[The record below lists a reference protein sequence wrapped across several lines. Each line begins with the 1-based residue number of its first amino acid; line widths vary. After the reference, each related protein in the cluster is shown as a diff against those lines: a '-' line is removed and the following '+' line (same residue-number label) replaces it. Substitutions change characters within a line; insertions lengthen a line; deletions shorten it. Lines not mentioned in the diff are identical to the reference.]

1 MKMTLRAIKIRA
13 AFAATL
19 SFAGI
24 MAFYALPA
32 SSQPPAGGPG
42 GASGRGRGGGGGGFT
57 HAAKED
63 FNDHDG
69 FVSLF
74 DGKTLAGWDGDPNL
88 WSVRDGSIY
97 INPTCEHPTG
107 TVYIVWQGGEVRD
120 FDLKL
125 EMKGTGSI
133 NSGIQYR
140 SWITGEPGAP
150 TPPGRGGGA
159 GGPGGGGRGGS
170 GGRGPGGGSGG
181 FASGGGGRGNAGP
194 CPSGQP
200 RGTAPDRAS
209 QAKWDMGGYQYDFDN
224 NGQYP
229 GQLYEQSTGRGI
241 ITWMGE
247 VVETREG
254 KPKQLLASLGDT
266 ATVKSW
272 FNKDDWNTEEI
283 IASGNTLTHLLNGH
297 LLSVTIDNEKSRA
310 RDHGKIGI
318 EVEST
323 GEVFVRN
330 IWLKKD

>member
-1 MKMTLRAIKIRA
+1 MRITIFLA
-13 AFAATL
+13 AV
-19 SFAGI
+19 
-24 MAFYALPA
+24 MALCIIPA
-32 SSQPPAGGPG
+32 SAQ
-42 GASGRGRGGGGGGFT
+42 FT

-63 FNDHDG
+63 FNDHIG
-69 FVSLF
+69 FASLF
-74 DGKTLAGWDGDPNL
+74 DGKTLNGWDGDPSL
-88 WSVRDGSIY
+88 WSVKDGSIY

-107 TVYIVWQGGEVRD
+107 TVYIIWQGGEVAD

-140 SWITGEPGAP
+140 SWITSDPNAP
-150 TPPGRGGGA
+150 KFPQAQG
-159 GGPGGGGRGGS
+159 GGGGRGGS
-170 GGRGPGGGSGG
+170 GRGPGGFSGGRGGSGG
-181 FASGGGGRGNAGP
+181 FAGGGGRGPAGP

-200 RGTAPDRAS
+200 RGTAPTRES

-247 VVETREG
+247 VVQTREG
-254 KPKQLLASLGDT
+254 QPKQLLATLADQ

-283 IASGNTLTHLLNGH
+283 IASGNTLTHILNGH
-297 LLSVTIDNEKSRA
+297 LMTVTVDNDKSRERA
-310 RDHGKIGI
+310 SGKIGI

-323 GEVFVRN
+323 GEIFVRN
-330 IWLKKD
+330 MWLKKL

>member
-1 MKMTLRAIKIRA
+1 MKLQKVTKTA
-13 AFAATL
+13 AFTAAL
-19 SFAGI
+19 SAAAVL
-24 MAFYALPA
+24 AFFVVPA
-32 SSQPPAGGPG
+32 SSQPPAGAPG
-42 GASGRGRGGGGGGFT
+42 GSGRGGRGGGGGFT

-69 FVSLF
+69 FTSLF
-74 DGKTLAGWDGDPNL
+74 DGKTLNGWDGDPKL
-88 WSVRDGSIY
+88 WSVKDASIY

-107 TVYIVWQGGEVRD
+107 TVYIVWQGGEVGD

-133 NSGIQYR
+133 NSGVQYR
-140 SWITGEPGAP
+140 SWITGEPGSPAP
-150 TPPGRGGGA
+150 PAGRGP
-159 GGPGGGGRGGS
+159 GGPGGAPGGS
-170 GGRGPGGGSGG
+170 GRGPGGGSGG
-181 FASGGGGRGNAGP
+181 FGGGRGQAGP

-254 KPKQLLASLGDT
+254 KPKQLLATLADQ

-283 IASGNTLTHLLNGH
+283 IAAGNTLTHILNGH
-297 LLSVTIDNEKSRA
+297 LMTVTIDNEKSRA
-310 RDHGKIGI
+310 RAKGRIGI

-323 GEVFVRN
+323 GEVFVKN
-330 IWLKKD
+330 IWLKKN

>member
-1 MKMTLRAIKIRA
+1 MKLHRIKKTAALRAALSTA
-13 AFAATL
+13 AL
-19 SFAGI
+19 L
-24 MAFYALPA
+24 ALYVVPA
-32 SSQPPAGGPG
+32 SSQPPAGGPA
-42 GASGRGRGGGGGGFT
+42 GASGRGRGGGGGFT
-57 HAAKED
+57 HAAKTD

-74 DGKTLAGWDGDPNL
+74 DGKTLSGWDGDPKL
-88 WSVRDGSIY
+88 WSVKDGSIY

-107 TVYIVWQGGEVRD
+107 TVYIVWQGGEVGD
-120 FDLKL
+120 FDMKL

-150 TPPGRGGGA
+150 APPPARGGG
-159 GGPGGGGRGGS
+159 GGGAFGGS
-170 GGRGPGGGSGG
+170 GRGPGGGSGRG
-181 FASGGGGRGNAGP
+181 PGGGGAQAAA

-254 KPKQLLASLGDT
+254 KPKQLLATLADPAT
-266 ATVKSW
+266 AKSW

-283 IASGNTLTHLLNGH
+283 IAAGNTLTHLLNGH
-297 LLSVTIDNEKSRA
+297 LMSLTVDNEKSRA
-310 RDHGKIGI
+310 RAKGRIGI

-323 GEVFVRN
+323 GEVFVKN
-330 IWLKKD
+330 IWLKKN

>member
-1 MKMTLRAIKIRA
+1 
-13 AFAATL
+13 
-19 SFAGI
+19 
-24 MAFYALPA
+24 MALCIIPA
-32 SSQPPAGGPG
+32 SAQ
-42 GASGRGRGGGGGGFT
+42 FT

-63 FNDHDG
+63 FNDHEG
-69 FVSLF
+69 FTSLF
-74 DGKTLAGWDGDPNL
+74 DGKTLAGWDGDPSL
-88 WSVRDGSIY
+88 WSVKDGSIY

-107 TVYIVWQGGEVRD
+107 TVYVVWQGGEVGD

-140 SWITGEPGAP
+140 SWITSDPNAP
-150 TPPGRGGGA
+150 KFPA
-159 GGPGGGGRGGS
+159 QGGPGGGGGGRGGS
-170 GGRGPGGGSGG
+170 GRGPGGGRGG
-181 FASGGGGRGNAGP
+181 SGGGGGRAP
-194 CPSGQP
+194 QAALCPSGQP

-224 NGQYP
+224 NNQYP

-241 ITWMGE
+241 IAWKGE

-254 KPKQLLASLGDT
+254 KPKQLLASLGDK
-266 ATVKSW
+266 ATVDSW

-297 LLSVTIDNEKSRA
+297 LVSVTIDNEKSRA
-310 RDHGKIGI
+310 RASGKIGI

-323 GEVFVRN
+323 GEIYVRN
-330 IWLKKD
+330 IWLKKL

>member
-1 MKMTLRAIKIRA
+1 MTLRRITNMA
-13 AFAATL
+13 AFAATISAAAIIVL
-19 SFAGI
+19 
-24 MAFYALPA
+24 YA
-32 SSQPPAGGPG
+32 QPPAGGPG
-42 GASGRGRGGGGGGFT
+42 GASGGRGRGGGGGFT

-69 FVSLF
+69 FTSLF
-74 DGKTLAGWDGDPNL
+74 DGRTLNGWDGDPNL
-88 WSVRDGSIY
+88 WSVKDASVY

-107 TVYIVWQGGEVRD
+107 TVYIVWQGGEVSD

-150 TPPGRGGGA
+150 TPPGRGAGA
-159 GGPGGGGRGGS
+159 GG
-170 GGRGPGGGSGG
+170 GGRGPGG
-181 FASGGGGRGNAGP
+181 ASGAFAGGRGPAGP

-200 RGTAPDRAS
+200 RGTQPDRAS

-247 VVETREG
+247 IVETREG

-283 IASGNTLTHLLNGH
+283 IASGNVLTHMLNGH
-297 LLSVTIDNEKSRA
+297 LISETIDNEKSRA
-310 RDHGKIGI
+310 RNHGRIGI

-330 IWLKKD
+330 IWLKKY